1 MISIRRGNRI
11 PVLYSF
17 KNRICTH
24 LEPRPGDSR
33 LEQMAEV
40 LSKTGY
46 ANVRRFNEVWISG
59 LWPFGVGKG
68 VRFSIYSIQPN
79 IPDSWL
85 LSLRHLIHSHNFYF
99 KILTLLSSKNGSCGL
114 HGFYRVPSCFTMMPA
129 VPWESSI
136 PILSSREAST
146 LSLGTEKCVEDH
158 SIDMEFYQ

>member
-1 MISIRRGNRI
+1 MISIQRGNRI

-46 ANVRRFNEVWISG
+46 ANVRRLSEVWISG
-59 LWPFGVGKG
+59 AVAFGVVKG

-79 IPDSWL
+79 IPEFLTFELKTSNSW
-85 LSLRHLIHSHNFYF
+85 SYSYF
-99 KILTLLSSKNGSCGL
+99 KILILLSSKNGRCGFR
-114 HGFYRVPSCFTMMPA
+114 GCYRVQSCFTMMPA
-129 VPWESSI
+129 APWEKQHSFSFL
-136 PILSSREAST
+136 PGGQHTVSGKAT
-146 LSLGTEKCVEDH
+146 TVLGRV
-158 SIDMEFYQ
+158 S